1 MLNESNY
8 LQFAMRHYARPSC
21 TSISDF
27 NEDLNRIKH
36 LKKLLNKIYNGKPV
50 KIQLL
55 LNHLTIMYNVFDQNA
70 CTAILFF
77 KVDRDYWGILKA
89 LLDHLNLMP
98 DFIPELGIVTTGI
111 KKHELTEQELN
122 GILY

>member
-21 TSISDF
+21 TSINDF

-36 LKKLLNKIYNGKPV
+36 LKKLLNKLYNGKTV

-70 CTAILFF
+70 CTAMLFF
-77 KVDRDYWGILKA
+77 KVDREYWDILKA
-89 LLDHLNLMP
+89 LLCHLNLMP
-98 DFIPELGIVTTGI
+98 EFIPELGVVTTGI
-111 KKHELTEQELN
+111 KPHEQTKQELEK
-122 GILY
+122 I